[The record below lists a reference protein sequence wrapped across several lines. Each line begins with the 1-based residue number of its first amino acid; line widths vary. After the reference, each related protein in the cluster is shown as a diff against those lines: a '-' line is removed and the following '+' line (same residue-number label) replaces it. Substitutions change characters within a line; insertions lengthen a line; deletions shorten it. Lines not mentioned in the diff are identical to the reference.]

1 MQVETTFEL
10 QLRHLLTKSQFVN
23 LIPTGLILLLCLAG
37 INGQEPAGES
47 PKIGLVLSGGGAKGL
62 AHIGILKSLE
72 EAGITPDIITG
83 TSMGSII
90 GGLYSIG
97 YSADEIR
104 EFALTADWDL
114 LLSNRTSLDEVV
126 FEEKDYYGRYLY
138 EFGVKGFKPE
148 LPKGL
153 IEGQKLSNLLSSLT
167 RPVHGITDFDRFPI
181 PFACVAADIETG
193 MKVVLNSGSLARSL
207 RASMAIPSVFTPV
220 EIDGKYLVDGGLVHN
235 FPVEENLEMG
245 ADYIIGVFVGNQ
257 LLKREEMGS
266 PLSVLTQS
274 AFIHSSFDTRV
285 QKALVDLYIEP
296 DMESHGPGSFSEA
309 AAIIEIGERAGRQ
322 FLEQFRILKDSME
335 QAGWSRH
342 PVTRPAISDSIYV
355 SEITIRGNNQV
366 SAGFILNRLGV
377 KSDSWITVDAL
388 QEGLDNL
395 YGTLYFTKIL
405 YEFYS
410 MNEGRQLVIEVA
422 EAPEGQIKGA
432 LQYDLETD
440 ISLLLNITYRNLLLN
455 NSRIILEG
463 EISDSPLFD
472 LNYLK
477 YFGYRQN
484 QSFVIGFYHRNIGIP
499 LIQNGM
505 KSALYEMDLNRFY
518 AGIQS
523 SSRTNRILQLL
534 YAHERA
540 VLEPEVV
547 SSTDYSFNKLTY
559 TAHQVLLNFE
569 FNNLNDR
576 YYPTRGTHHRISFKY
591 MGIIDLEMEV
601 EPSDPEGPSLLEQRA
616 PASISPATMSQW
628 VIPLGKRW
636 NMDLKAGFDFTV
648 HVREA
653 VDSLELSTGIL
664 DMNYIGGYRKIMPNF
679 NPFWGAELQ
688 EFHSEHLFS
697 GEMAIQYKA
706 GRQLYIRALGQFYH
720 AYLPFGWIIPA
731 MKESI
736 YDMGDRDYLLGFGLS
751 VGYVSPIGPI
761 SYSIGKDIHGKGATH
776 FLNLGFYFDPD

>member
-1 MQVETTFEL
+1 MAVMVISL
-10 QLRHLLTKSQFVN
+10 HKRVS
-23 LIPTGLILLLCLAG
+23 LIFLFCIAFIQMHTVA
-37 INGQEPAGES
+37 QDH

-72 EAGITPDIITG
+72 EAGITPDFITG

-97 YSADEIR
+97 YSADELK
-104 EFALTADWDL
+104 EFALSADWDL
-114 LLSNRTSLDEVV
+114 LLSNKTLLDEVV
-126 FEEKDYYGRYLY
+126 YEEKDYYGRYLY
-138 EFGVKGFKPE
+138 EIGIKGLKPE

-153 IEGQKLSNLLSSLT
+153 IEGQNLSNLLSNLT
-167 RPVHGITDFDRFPI
+167 RPVHDITDFSQFPV

-193 MKVVLNSGSLARSL
+193 LKVVLDKGSLARSL

-257 LLKREEMGS
+257 LLKRDEMGS

-274 AFIHSSFDTRV
+274 AFIHSSFDT
-285 QKALVDLYIEP
+285 QKQRKLVDLYIEP
-296 DMESHGPGSFSEA
+296 DMGPYGPGSFSEA
-309 AAIIEIGERAGRQ
+309 ASIIEIGETYGRMFLDQ
-322 FLEQFRILKDSME
+322 FLKLRDSLE
-335 QAGWSRH
+335 RSGW
-342 PVTRPAISDSIYV
+342 TNTPAVKPPLSDSIYV
-355 SEITIRGNNQV
+355 SEITIKGNQKV
-366 SAGFILNRLGV
+366 SDGFILNRLGIRN
-377 KSDSWITVDAL
+377 DTWITVDDL
-388 QEGLDNL
+388 QLGLDNL

-405 YEFYS
+405 YEFHS
-410 MNEGRQLVIEVA
+410 QAGGKALVIEVA
-422 EAPEGQIKGA
+422 EAPEGQLKGA
-432 LQYDLETD
+432 LQYDLETE
-440 ISLLLNITYRNLLLN
+440 ISLLVNLTYRNLLLE

-463 EISDSPLFD
+463 EISNSPLFD

-484 QSFVIGFYHRNIGIP
+484 QSFLTGYHHRNIGIP

-518 AGIQS
+518 AGLQS

-547 SSTDYSFNKLTY
+547 SGADYSFNKLTY
-559 TAHQVLLNFE
+559 KAHQVTLNFE
-569 FNNLNDR
+569 YNNLNGR
-576 YYPTRGTHHRISFKY
+576 YYPTHGSHHRVSFKY

-601 EPSDPEGPSLLEQRA
+601 EPAGPQDPGLLEKRA
-616 PASISPATMSQW
+616 PASIAPSAMSQW
-628 VIPLGKRW
+628 IVPLGNRW
-636 NMDLKAGFDFTV
+636 TMNLKAGLDFTV
-648 HVREA
+648 HVREST
-653 VDSLELSTGIL
+653 DSLELSSGIL
-664 DMNYIGGYRKIMPNF
+664 DMNYIGGYRKIMPNY
-679 NPFWGAELQ
+679 NPFWGASLQ
-688 EFHSEHLFS
+688 EYHSEHLFT
-697 GEMAIQYKA
+697 GEVIFQYQI
-706 GRQLYIRALGQFYH
+706 GRQLYLQALGQFYH
-720 AYLPFGWIIPA
+720 AYLPFGWIIPG

-736 YDMGDRDYLLGFGLS
+736 YDMGGRDYLLGFGCS
-751 VGYVSPIGPI
+751 VGYMSPIGPI
-761 SYSIGKDIHGKGATH
+761 SFSVGKDIHGKGLYH